1 SDVYLVLLVKSV
13 TTLLPLVPAYVLFK
27 ALRSQARVS
36 GPLKGLT
43 VQLGGPFA
51 AYFIVFFI
59 LWKGF
64 DVEVERF
71 HYHTWRVNGSVAFLE
86 GGESVNNS
94 DINCYIRP
102 PELHVQK
109 DGTFQFDIPVR
120 EDANGAPEW
129 PILAMEVGGY
139 IPTVVHFYEPGH
151 EPGYG
156 APALKQDFKSKTR
169 TIDLLEPVSFK
180 AKNSQPPYEPAR
192 AEQPVEAAPVG
203 TPRGRAQECT

>member
-1 SDVYLVLLVKSV
+1 ILRRGAAERRRHDPDGALQGLTPRGCALFSPRRPFILNRAAPCPRIRSIMQVSDVYLVLLVKSV

-27 ALRSQARVS
+27 ALRSHARGS
-36 GPLKGLT
+36 GPVKGLT

-109 DGTFQFDIPVR
+109 D
-120 EDANGAPEW
+120 
-129 PILAMEVGGY
+129 
-139 IPTVVHFYEPGH
+139 
-151 EPGYG
+151 
-156 APALKQDFKSKTR
+156 
-169 TIDLLEPVSFK
+169 
-180 AKNSQPPYEPAR
+180 
-192 AEQPVEAAPVG
+192 
-203 TPRGRAQECT
+203 